1 MGKGPLSSVR
11 HECLARGHGHSPA
24 SLPRT
29 ASCFPSRNQQPAL
42 LANLP
47 YQHQLPPLALQ
58 GVPVAAVPLGRG
70 CCPHAP
76 HTLGGAQRGPGHSH
90 TGSGCHGAHLFP
102 WGQVVIC
109 CLWLLLGMHY
119 DLPCQ
124 LFHWH
129 CCTCCPSSCCPLC
142 CPAACTGRAPT
153 ALSPLPSWP
162 PGSCSDGFAFL
173 VAIETQEWDE
183 KTGPSMGLWAG
194 LGVGQWA
201 GWLLGAGLN
210 RARQCQQLPNRP
222 DSTLMSAVGSIATNG
237 NLFWWHWQISQWPG
251 AVGRK
256 VIYQSQHG
264 EEPHFAPALCPHEHS
279 RSTVALVGGICRL
292 LPADPFIPACL
303 T

>member
-1 MGKGPLSSVR
+1 MSAWPGATG
-11 HECLARGHGHSPA
+11 
-24 SLPRT
+24 T
-29 ASCFPSRNQQPAL
+29 A
-42 LANLP
+42 
-47 YQHQLPPLALQ
+47 LPPCPGQHPAFPAGTSNLLYW
-58 GVPVAAVPLGRG
+58 PTCLTSTSCHPWPCRVPLWLQCLWGG
-70 CCPHAP
+70 DVVPMP
-76 HTLGGAQRGPGHSH
+76 HTLLGVPRGDLGTP
-90 TGSGCHGAHLFP
+90 TLGSGGHGAHLFP

-142 CPAACTGRAPT
+142 CPAARTGRAPT

-162 PGSCSDGFAFL
+162 PGSCSDAFAFS

-183 KTGPSMGLWAG
+183 KTGSSVGLWAG

-210 RARQCQQLPNRP
+210 RARQCQQLPSRP
-222 DSTLMSAVGSIATNG
+222 DSTLVSAVGSIATNG
-237 NLFWWHWQISQWPG
+237 NLFWWHWQIRQWPG